1 MRRSTC
7 SSLWF
12 KLVGVFA
19 AVTLLTLAGS
29 LVIFFVISQGELAR
43 FLEQNSTSIQQIL
56 HGTQIANQ
64 EPIKIV
70 TPEPGTEGIVE
81 ITVPLETALQE
92 STARGGNQFLDN
104 IQRALLLV
112 IGFTTLLTIVAGT
125 FLFRQITRPL
135 ARLETAALA
144 IGDGQLDVRVPVT
157 TIDEVGLV
165 GKSFNQMAD
174 KLKVQEQIKRQ
185 MIADIAHELRTPLT
199 VIQSNLEAMIDG
211 LISPEEHE
219 LVEVHGEVLRLIR
232 LTDSLRFLSLA
243 DAGQLQVKKDKVDIG
258 GLIESVLHHLAP
270 SAQEQGI
277 LLEGDYRAGSIS
289 VIGDEDKLRQALI
302 NLVDNG
308 IRYSPTDGRVVIRA
322 EQTRDTCHIH
332 VTDNGPGIP
341 PQDQPFIFERFW
353 RGDQSRN
360 RSTAGSGLGLAI
372 SKEIILLHGG
382 SISVSSPQSGGTKFT
397 ISIPRR

>member
-56 HGTQIANQ
+56 HGIQIANQ

-185 MIADIAHELRTPLT
+185 MIADIAHELRTPLS
-199 VIQSNLEAMIDG
+199 VIRGNLEAMLDG
-211 LISPEEHE
+211 LIEPEPGELADVHE
-219 LVEVHGEVLRLIR
+219 EVMRLTRLTEDLRL
-232 LTDSLRFLSLA
+232 LSLA
-243 DAGQLQVKKDKVDIG
+243 DAGQLSLVMQQIELCELIKATLDQMKV
-258 GLIESVLHHLAP
+258 LAEN
-270 SAQEQGI
+270 QRV
-277 LLEGDYRAGSIS
+277 LLESDISELMHLVPGDP
-289 VIGDEDKLRQALI
+289 DKLKQALI
-302 NLVDNG
+302 NLIENA
-308 IRYSPTDGRVVIRA
+308 IRFTPPGSRVLVKAYENAGKVNILVIDG
-322 EQTRDTCHIH
+322 
-332 VTDNGPGIP
+332 GPGIP
-341 PQDQPFIFERFW
+341 PEDQPFVFERFW
-353 RGDQSRN
+353 RGDSGRD
-360 RSTAGSGLGLAI
+360 RADGGSGLGLSI
-372 SKEIILLHGG
+372 VKEIVSKHGG
-382 SISVSSPQSGGTKFT
+382 SVAVDSPPGGPCTFT
-397 ISIPRR
+397 IELPY